1 MKPPLTKFRLG
12 EMFGRTN
19 SELLGFI
26 ESLSYS
32 VPDNSTWETEDHMR
46 VPKHIIATIT
56 YKVIHG
62 EVPSLFEGDTVNDY
76 PFYGV
81 AQEAPE
87 TPTAPPKAPTP
98 SFQVGGGSSI
108 FNF

>member
-1 MKPPLTKFRLG
+1 
-12 EMFGRTN
+12 MFGRTN

-32 VPDNSTWETEDHMR
+32 VPDSSTWETEAHMR
-46 VPKHIIATIT
+46 VPKHITATIT
-56 YKVIHG
+56 YKVIHA
-62 EVPSLFEGDTVNDY
+62 EVPNLFEGETVKDY

-81 AQEAPE
+81 TQEAPE
-87 TPTAPPKAPTP
+87 VPAKPPKAPTP
-98 SFQVGGGSSI
+98 VFQVGGGSSI